1 MQHKQSEEGSAVVEF
16 VFVGAL
22 LTILALA
29 VLQLALALHVR
40 NTLQDAASEGA
51 RWGALIDSSLEEGKF
66 RTKQL
71 ITTAVGE
78 QYARNISAQQTT
90 WRGAPA
96 VEVTVKAPLP
106 LMGLLGPSH
115 VLEVSGHAAKE
126 FLN

>member
-1 MQHKQSEEGSAVVEF
+1 MPHRKTEDGSAVVEF

-40 NTLQDAASEGA
+40 NTLLDAASEGA
-51 RWGALIDSSLEEGKF
+51 RWAALIDSSLEEGKR
-66 RTKQL
+66 RTKEL
-71 ITTAVGE
+71 IVTAVGQ
-78 QYARNISAQQTT
+78 QYARNISAQQMM
-90 WRGAPA
+90 WNGAPA
-96 VEVTVKAPLP
+96 IEVTVKSPLP

-115 VLEVSGHAAKE
+115 MLEVSGHAAKE